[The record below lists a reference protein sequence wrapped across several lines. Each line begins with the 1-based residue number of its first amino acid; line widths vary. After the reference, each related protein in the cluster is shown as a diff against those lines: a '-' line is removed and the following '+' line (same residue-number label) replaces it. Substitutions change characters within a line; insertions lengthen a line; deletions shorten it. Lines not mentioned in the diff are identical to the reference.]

1 MQNYNKI
8 QKFLSFLLIFSIL
21 FSFTIHTSFFSFL
34 WTIFASDTKNY
45 NVVSIFVQEEIYDD
59 VKSSVDTYARNI
71 QKVLENTKTMIV
83 PIPGDTHPFNIASLN
98 EKLYFEWYNWL
109 DSLSWNSRLIWSIFV
124 WDLALPVV
132 EKSWSFEKTVFPYV
146 DFEDKLYIFDSN
158 SKNYKINS
166 SSSATPKA
174 EIWHGFISPNTWN
187 LDEDIKEINNYFT
200 KNNDF
205 YNWTW
210 NFENSKWIMNGK
222 EDDNLIDEYKPYV
235 FYYDQIR
242 ESKAVKYVDYKAYE
256 WYLANI
262 EDITYNRFS
271 AELAEKLKKNYFW
284 AQWNFIW
291 DVWSLFWSWLDFSSM
306 LLWPTTK
313 NVPDIQTRHIIQNTT
328 KKFLQI
334 FNWSSLWEFRKDVHN
349 AWRYNS
355 WSNIVN
361 VDLIPA
367 LLTNV
372 DLLTH
377 WVLKNVNNDLE
388 NVVDNLVEKWL
399 SKNIAVPSVFEI
411 WNDDY
416 TNYLYWNAWANMSSA
431 KDCTIYRW
439 STYSSGQLVE
449 ANRAFNINNIQ
460 PDLAKCRFAQTMWYW
475 WGNSPANLDTS
486 NSINWEIR
494 KLKSKDIT
502 NAVVP
507 IYDILGSLKS
517 TDTTKN
523 PDPRNCFNNNFIL
536 TEPNNISCS
545 SINSKLNYSYDFDYT
560 YKNFP
565 TLSVLPCEEHY
576 LNLDWVSVKT
586 YSNTDCASTSS
597 TTDNWDWTTT
607 TTTSTQTPTTKIY
620 NFHKIASYIKHKSP
634 TSDELYKQTQ
644 YMLTPNLPID
654 KDRYIDFIAADNTY
668 GKINYPYL
676 FRVIL
681 DENEQLDLE
690 NARKSLK
697 KYLDQKSSEINSL
710 ITAKNPSRSWADTS
724 TYWILKT
731 WAYPSANIDLYK
743 ELENKPDKEVEILWE
758 KKTLSY
764 IDTLI
769 FAILWNNFN
778 SVWAKYK
785 FIFENYL
792 SDQFGGN
799 SYNFYLPKNKKQ
811 YEIAYLWALWDAKN
825 MYVKL
830 DPEDKAE
837 NPYSD
842 IIAANQSLNSYL
854 FNIKWW
860 NWWDNSWNFKCAPPE
875 WVPIWQWIPAIM
887 CRLKDMVPPKISITD
902 GNCWLALIN
911 KDDDSEWFYDNTDI
925 NKNGIV
931 DYLENE
937 IKNGS
942 LKLKA
947 DSQKYYYNKT
957 WFLDASILN
966 ASWSVVTFDNASN
979 IKFELLNITV
989 PKDETK
995 EFNELNSKVLYDK
1008 NDNTLNTVVLRQEAE
1023 KYLWFKD
1030 IEARVTNWK
1039 VKYNFSTKSKDSN
1052 VKIKAIL
1059 TLKDQ
1064 KWNVVIQ
1071 KSDEISF
1078 FIRWDLFYASSYKLS
1093 NFAWELELD
1102 SYSEWVI
1109 ASKSQNIYLIE
1120 DSYFNSLKTNLNSLN
1135 SLSSSK
1141 EKMFLSLI
1149 NNDKNGNSL
1158 NINYPLVIKI
1168 FDKNEKQVIEPFS
1181 ISNLSSPKSLWSFVE
1196 SGIYTLEIK
1205 DKQGYVIKKEINILP
1220 DIATRIEPKLS
1231 TNLIE
1236 ANWVITTN
1244 VFTIYDQYDNP
1255 AAWENYT
1262 VEAVISW
1269 NSVVF
1274 ENWTNK
1280 QTFQVFDGFK
1290 LFRLKTTSKTW
1301 DASIKFNLKLDDK
1314 NIDSKTINVAVVE
1327 KINFDLEWLP
1337 SEIKVGNNTY
1347 NYSLKVEKQYEKTSF
1362 NSKAYLITN
1371 NVYLKSS
1378 QDYINIIW
1386 NSWTW
1391 SFQAKTK
1398 AWEKIKLEFKIEW
1411 VKNSVYKEIDILPD
1425 LWVKVDLTLSKSKI
1439 EADKNATS
1447 TLYAEIKDKYNNIVW
1462 TDNSTILDIEILDK
1476 YKHIIKTNKASTTVS
1491 KWKWNF
1497 TLNWTVVPGTAY
1509 FKVSTNPSL
1518 SNNKIEI
1525 IWQAPFKK
1533 EKLDSISGMRSAW
1546 ILSETWKKFFTD
1558 FDLESYRFK
1567 YFDLNILKSSD
1578 DFKWQSDMVQSQLIS
1593 LFEENNKIII
1603 SWVWENVWKIETF
1616 YFWNKDKILWH
1627 KYNSLYTTLLWSN
1640 YWDITIK
1647 DNLAN
1652 SIIFDKNNRA
1662 LWVTSLLND
1671 STKHQEVLNINPNWN
1686 LKFNYSSTDISQDFT
1701 SYLNISDSG
1710 NLEVSMYNNTFE
1722 SLISKVYFNLKD
1734 VELMNVCSSGDFKKC
1749 YSESKNSILLKS
1761 INTRFKS
1768 ELEWNS
1774 VKFKDENQN
1783 ILLEVND
1790 EWKITKSNEIKL
1802 EISSNHKDGLVLNI
1816 KRNNII
1822 IWNLAINLVSRDVKI
1837 IRDISLL
1844 QSIKSSQ
1851 QDWWIIV
1858 YLEWRDYFYKEAYLW
1873 SSTKEDLG
1881 YIISYNDPFASNSK
1895 SVNHFWNQ
1903 FEFWYEQF
1911 YSKNWIGWK
1920 EDNKIL
1926 LSFSAWKSI
1935 WEATKDFMTFSLINV
1950 WDPVA
1955 SLKPIPKKLPWTDKT
1970 RKYDATIWYLI
1981 SKDDDNIWYNIFD
1994 YNNDLNEDVLVLK
2007 RGWYVELLEWTSVF
2021 GDFINRWNILYLAD
2035 LSTKSPIISWDF
2047 SGDGYWDIVLLNK
2060 DRKLIFISNDNK
2072 NFKRINTNIS
2082 FDWMVN
2088 QVIGFDMD
2096 KDWKKDLVILDD
2108 MWDLYIFYWTSK
2120 EWTFV
2125 KLKLDSWLWL
2135 TLDENERVD
2144 GWAIY
2149 YDWLYQLPIDKT
2161 AQNVADA
2168 DALLKEIEKNKD
2180 SPPKQEQWF
2189 NEWLVD
2195 KLVFT
2200 QMNYL
2205 PSALKQDKLQLPKS
2219 IMTPEMIDWIKAQQD
2234 SVNNVIKT
2242 FSWTASEKSP
2252 DLSSGVSW
2260 IETWIQDAMTWVDY
2274 ITNNYKDDLT
2284 TWVSV
2289 DTSQNSNV
2297 LTTFLKSEYS
2307 KLEWLEVTKKY
2318 TDLNWKPIRWWDGV
2332 NLNIKIKNNTL
2343 NTINNIAYNEKI
2355 PDAFNISS
2363 NSPYKLKI
2371 WTNQIS
2377 SENIIIKSSPSDE
2390 YTIFLDSYN
2399 DWGIQKYISL
2409 NPGETLELNI
2419 TLTTNAFEYWFI
2431 DAWFF
2436 DDQTEHG
2443 DIIFKLKNENCWKEN
2458 DIYKSIATREYK
2470 KDKKLPSCKNDLPD
2484 SIEKNAI
2491 DTNNNGVPDYID
2503 DLLSNTWSQQ
2513 TYSKE
2518 QLWMFN
2524 KDTDKDWLPDKDDIS
2539 TTFDD
2544 SSDDFMNSLDIIDM
2558 NVEEIMAW
2566 IDVILAWLSCWFG
2579 WGWCIAAPIN
2589 RAPLASWQDLSL
2601 FWLPTW
2607 DGLNIDEWLPVFSAL
2622 TWMWYWPI
2630 CWPSVWPISPL
2641 TTTWCWSLWAWGRLW
2656 INNVANFL
2664 RIYITPTLTW
2674 AMWIEVCFWWPARL
2688 MWQSNPKWM
2697 HPFVPGWNCIVA
2709 AMPMFWCKDDWSD
2722 WEIQNMWEWNIIN
2735 WNCTS
2740 DNISTKI
2747 PYLWNVAWDY
2757 IDYKKTWRKTST
2769 LEPTLKEVFSTV
2781 ARWPRS
2787 KWELPNGP
2795 LLNIWSNWN
2804 SDLNVDVDF
2813 WALKNWNFEDVLKIQ
2828 MTRISPFPDFIM
2840 EWVTRQIE
2848 EIANK
2853 LTDFPTLYVI
2863 LPDFGWV
2870 FDSDWSGFMDKL
2882 KSNYDAW
2889 EQKSLEEQSKLQ
2901 SKIDANNRAWANID
2915 CNENSIWCLTN
2926 SLDTKKLEAQKN
2938 IGSNKTVWGVKSAYE
2953 FISNMPIIKIETQKV
2968 NFNAPW
2974 IDKATLDKAIKD
2986 FQATK
2991 IQWKWELDRA
3001 KKEWNI
3007 DSYNCIETS
3016 QTEACKNVAN
3026 VQALIN
3032 SIDKNIEILQR
3043 YKKIPEDIFKMVK
3056 IKEVRIEQILCN
3068 LETISKIT
3076 GWRIWDNWKR
3086 FKAWVELYVLIKA
3099 VLKSW
3104 QLLVDV
3110 FIDYDAECHECKNER
3125 YDLLYFVWK
3134 LISAAMPKIPVIQF
3148 PKWPDI
3154 YLDLHNIR
3162 VSIIIWLPEF
3172 EFNLRPILIPPLP
3185 RLYLPNSPNVALNL
3199 PTIPLLPIFELAQLP
3214 ELPSL
3219 PKIELPNLPPPP
3231 KLPKLLSAIEAFLNI
3246 LKIITKV
3253 MCILKTS
3260 PFVPEWRAWDQ
3271 IAFITERSGYLAIDF
3286 LDMSLPQF
3294 SFPFVDAIKV
3304 TTFVNLEFEVEF
3316 LVEMARQ
3323 TALPIN
3329 AFTNDIANML
3339 NIGIWDLDYRWI
3351 TPTDLDVDV
3360 RTNWINSELNYNFE
3374 KTDKKISLFDLSN
3387 AIALN
3392 ILKLYSGIEKQSKI
3406 DLSNTE
3412 FKDEI
3417 AKQLPNIKNEKI
3429 IWVWQ
3434 NALNYSFEKEDK
3446 LINDLIENNEA
3457 KYNEVRSILQE
3468 NKYKDTNLVNELKE
3482 KLLKKPENNVLVNAI
3497 KNPWEDYNTRLEV
3510 YNEKSKKS
3518 IENLFVKDSE
3528 VSEIKIQSKE
3538 ILSRVQTWFD
3548 SFSAK
3553 LDESKKAFSKV
3564 EIKSNKLLATNI
3576 SNTTTSTTTV
3586 NNSAQTTDTE
3596 PCDKDSSYKYVYKWI
3611 YIVEK
3616 FVTKKI
3622 SYFLFDYLDE
3632 LTWKEIT
3639 KEADFDRD
3647 WDQDIIY
3654 MVWDEIYLKENFNNK
3669 KATKEYYTG
3678 SPIILKSS
3686 NNPYLSNDFISW
3698 VNGFEESISD
3708 NNYINIWFKDSK
3720 DVNNYRVEFYQIVDK
3735 FDDVILGYLWT
3746 YTPKN
3751 VKRYII
3757 DAFSDIENKTLDLE
3771 KTSST
3776 NYYIRKNLAY
3786 INNIWNLAWVEL
3798 YTKDLIN
3805 LNEDISSNK
3814 EITINSQ
3821 TKIFTSSD
3829 SVRLTYYLYRERDN
3843 ELKLKEVSINAFSNI
3858 EFKEDIILV
3867 WITWEAF
3874 VEWDR
3879 FVSLTWNQIA
3889 NYIKKPLLPWSKII
3903 YNDIEVK
3910 SNNSYIGIK
3919 YYDWSEAG
3927 IDFNET
3933 KYYELYDL
3941 WLPWSD
3947 YLIRTKIENDFYYGK
3962 IRSFKNNLF
3971 STYTNTTLL
3980 SPQKESDKKAPEI
3993 SNLYTIK
4000 LPVYQKKIFNITDNV
4015 FENSWIKNI
4024 TDMYIDFDL
4033 EKDSSWDGNLINDK
4047 DFSLWQTW
4055 SLFDINIEWTKLLL
4069 QVWDFSELINKTI
4082 RLYLVDSNNN
4092 IWYKNLNFVVYS
4104 PTPKIESIKENK
4116 ISWKI
4121 DEVLKNEPI
4130 SFYRIRNSNIT
4141 RLEDYNKNKTANTST
4156 GWEFSFEASKN
4167 LSWATITHSWEIL
4180 FKINEETWKII
4191 LSDFDKAKHKLDLK
4205 VSSSD
4210 NKNNEFAYPKITISK
4225 DLVPIYY
4232 EYLVT
4237 PNSWKVEVVKDF
4249 SEVIEWQYKSKVWIY
4264 YNHNLSDFEYISLP
4278 VWINNNSWD
4287 LYIYSST
4294 DSTKKP
4300 IITIFKDW
4308 RINVSNE
4315 MYYLEYSSFWD
4326 YVVYNIKRL
4335 WTEAIIWKVM
4345 IIPEKNY
4352 IVK

>member
-21 FSFTIHTSFFSFL
+21 FSFTINITFFSFL
-34 WTIFASDTKNY
+34 WTIFANDTKNY
-45 NVVSIFVQEEIYDD
+45 NVVSIFVQEEIYDG
-59 VKSSVDTYARNI
+59 VKSSVNTYARNI
-71 QKVLENTKTMIV
+71 QKVLENTKTMII

-109 DSLSWNSRLIWSIFV
+109 DSLSWNSRLIWSIFI

-132 EKSWSFEKTVFPYV
+132 ENAWSYEKTVLPYV
-146 DFEDKLYIFDSN
+146 DFEDKLYIYNENEKKYQLNKSII
-158 SKNYKINS
+158 K
-166 SSSATPKA
+166 TTKA
-174 EIWHGFISPNTWN
+174 EIWHGFISPNTGN
-187 LDEDIKEINNYFT
+187 LTQDIKELNDYFS

-210 NFENSKWIMNGK
+210 NFENSKWIMNWK
-222 EDDNLIDEYKPYV
+222 EHDELLDEYKPYV

-271 AELAEKLKKNYFW
+271 AELAEKLKENYFG

-291 DVWSLFWSWLDFSSM
+291 DIGSLFWSGVDFSDM

-313 NVPDIQTRHIIQNTT
+313 NVPDIQMRLIIQNTT
-328 KKFLQI
+328 KKFLEI
-334 FNWSSLWEFRKDVHN
+334 FNSSTLWEFRKDVHN

-361 VDLIPA
+361 QDLIPA
-367 LLTNV
+367 LVSNM
-372 DLLTH
+372 DALTH

-388 NVVDNLVEKWL
+388 NSIDNLVEKWL
-399 SKNIAVPSVFEI
+399 SRNIAVPTTFEI

-507 IYDILGSLKS
+507 IYDILGALKS

-644 YMLTPNLPID
+644 YMISPNLPID
-654 KDRYIDFIAADNTY
+654 KDRYIDFIWADNTY

-681 DENEQLDLE
+681 DENEDFNFD
-690 NARKSLK
+690 NAKKSLK

-710 ITAKNPSRSWADTS
+710 INAKNPSKLGWADS
-724 TYWILKT
+724 AIFNILKT
-731 WAYPSANIDLYK
+731 WSYPSANVDLYK
-743 ELENKPDKEVEILWE
+743 ELESKPSKEVEILWD

-764 IDTLI
+764 IDSLI
-769 FAILWNNFN
+769 FAVLWNNFN
-778 SVWAKYK
+778 NVSAKYK

-799 SYNFYLPKNKKQ
+799 DYNFYLPKNKKQ

-830 DPEDKAE
+830 DPEDKGE

-842 IIAANQSLNSYL
+842 IIAANNQLNSFL
-854 FNIKWW
+854 FNVKWS
-860 NWWDNSWNFKCAPPE
+860 NWSDNSWNFKCAPPE
-875 WVPIWQWIPAIM
+875 WVPIWEWIPAVM

-911 KDDDSEWFYDNTDI
+911 EDDDSEWFYDNTDL
-925 NKNGIV
+925 NKNWII

-937 IKNGS
+937 IKNWS
-942 LKLKA
+942 LDLKS
-947 DSQKYYYNKT
+947 DSTRYYYNKT
-957 WFLDASILN
+957 WFLEASILN
-966 ASWSVVTFDNASN
+966 SSWSVITFDNISN
-979 IKFELLNITV
+979 IDFELINLSIQ
-989 PKDETK
+989 KDESK
-995 EFNELNSKVLYDK
+995 ELNSNNSLTIFDK
-1008 NDNTLNTVVLRQEAE
+1008 NDNSLNSIESRKEAE

-1030 IEARVTNWK
+1030 IKARVTNWK
-1039 VKYNFSTKSKDSN
+1039 VKYNFSTKARDVN
-1052 VKIKAIL
+1052 FKIKATL

-1064 KWNVVIQ
+1064 KNNIVTQ
-1071 KSDEISF
+1071 KTDEISLQV
-1078 FIRWDLFYASSYKLS
+1078 RGDLFYASNYKLENIYWDLNLETS
-1093 NFAWELELD
+1093 N
-1102 SYSEWVI
+1102 EWVI
-1109 ASKSQNIYLIE
+1109 SSTSNNLFLTQDIYF
-1120 DSYFNSLKTNLNSLN
+1120 DSIKTNLNSLN
-1135 SLSSSK
+1135 SLSQSK
-1141 EKMFLSLI
+1141 EKLFISLS
-1149 NNDKNGNSL
+1149 NSDKNWNKL
-1158 NINYPLVIKI
+1158 DINFPIIVKLLDKDNKEVIPT
-1168 FDKNEKQVIEPFS
+1168 FA
-1181 ISNLSSPKSLWSFVE
+1181 LSSLSTIKTLWSFKDSWV
-1196 SGIYTLEIK
+1196 YTLEIK
-1205 DKQGYVIKKEINILP
+1205 DKHGYVIKKEINILP
-1220 DIATRIEPKLS
+1220 DQAIKIDPKLS
-1231 TNLIE
+1231 TNLVE
-1236 ANWVITTN
+1236 KWWVITTN
-1244 VFTIYDQYDNP
+1244 VFTIYDQYNNP
-1255 AAWENYT
+1255 AIWNKYE
-1262 VEAVISW
+1262 VEALISGD
-1269 NSVVF
+1269 SVVF
-1274 ENWTNK
+1274 ENGTKK
-1280 QTFQVFDGFK
+1280 QVFQVFDGFK
-1290 LFRLKTTSKTW
+1290 PFRLKTTSKSWNAKITFILKTE
-1301 DASIKFNLKLDDK
+1301 DKVIDEKSVNLSVVDK
-1314 NIDSKTINVAVVE
+1314 ID
-1327 KINFDLEWLP
+1327 FDLEWLP
-1337 SEIKVGNNTY
+1337 NDIKVWNNKY
-1347 NYSLKVEKQYEKTSF
+1347 NYTIKIKSQNEATLF
-1362 NSKAYLITN
+1362 NSRAYLITN
-1371 NVYLKSS
+1371 NIYLQSTK
-1378 QDYINIIW
+1378 DYVDIKNNI
-1386 NSWTW
+1386 WTW
-1391 SFQAKTK
+1391 SFSTKTK

-1411 VKNSVYKEIDILPD
+1411 VRESIYKEINILPE
-1425 LWVKVDLTLSKSKI
+1425 LAVKVDLTLSKSKI

-1447 TLYAEIKDKYNNIVW
+1447 TLYAELKDKYNNIVW

-1476 YKHIIKTNKASTTVS
+1476 YKHIIKSNKTQTTVL

-1497 TLNWTVVPGTAY
+1497 TLNWTEIPWSAY
-1509 FKVSTNPSL
+1509 FKVSTKPSL

-1525 IWQAPFKK
+1525 VWQSQFLK
-1533 EKLDSISGMRSAW
+1533 EKLDNISWMRSAW

-1558 FDLESYRFK
+1558 YDLVTYRFK
-1567 YFDLNILKSSD
+1567 YYDLDILISSD
-1578 DFKWQSDMVQSQLIS
+1578 DFKAQNSTVQSQLIS
-1593 LFEENNKIII
+1593 LFQENNKIII
-1603 SWVWENVWKIETF
+1603 SWVWENIWKIETF

-1662 LWVTSLLND
+1662 LWVTTLLND

-1686 LKFNYSSTDISQDFT
+1686 LKINYSSTDISQDFST
-1701 SYLNISDSG
+1701 YFNITNNWD
-1710 NLEVSMYNNTFE
+1710 LEVSMYNNTFE
-1722 SLISKVYFNLKD
+1722 SLISKIYYNFKS
-1734 VELMNVCSSGDFKKC
+1734 VELFDSCLLGDFTKC
-1749 YSESKNSILLKS
+1749 YSKDKTSILLKS
-1761 INTRFKS
+1761 LNSKYKS
-1768 ELEWNS
+1768 EINDA
-1774 VKFKDENQN
+1774 KDLVLKDFNWD
-1783 ILLEVND
+1783 ILLKVSKD
-1790 EWKITKSNEIKL
+1790 WKISKSSLITF
-1802 EISSNHKDGLVLNI
+1802 EISKTLTNWLVLNLKI
-1816 KRNNII
+1816 NNQV
-1822 IWNLAINLVSRDVKI
+1822 IWNLAINFVWNDVKI
-1837 IRDISLL
+1837 IRDINLL
-1844 QSIKSSQ
+1844 DSVKNTQNK
-1851 QDWWIIV
+1851 WWIVV
-1858 YLEWRDYFYKEAYLW
+1858 YLEWRDYFFKEAYLW
-1873 SSTKEDLG
+1873 SSTKENFW

-1895 SVNHFWNQ
+1895 TVNHFWNS

-1911 YSKNWIGWK
+1911 SSKDWLWWK

-1926 LSFSAWKSI
+1926 LSFSAGKSI

-1955 SLKPIPKKLPWTDKT
+1955 SLKSIPKKLPWTDKT

-1994 YNNDLNEDVLVLK
+1994 YNNDWNEDVLVLK

-2021 GDFINRWNILYLAD
+2021 WDFINRWNIVYLAD
-2035 LSTKSPIISWDF
+2035 LSNKSPIISWDF
-2047 SGDGYWDIVLLNK
+2047 FWDWYWDIVLLNK
-2060 DRKLIFISNDNK
+2060 DRKLIFISNDK
-2072 NFKRINTNIS
+2072 KDFKRINTNIT
-2082 FDWMVN
+2082 FDWMIN
-2088 QVIGFDMD
+2088 QVIWFDMD

-2108 MWDLYIFYWTSK
+2108 MWDLYIFYWTNK
-2120 EWTFV
+2120 EWTFT

-2135 TLDENERVD
+2135 TLDETQRID

-2149 YDWLYQLPIDKT
+2149 YNWLYQLPIDKT
-2161 AQNVADA
+2161 AQNILDSE
-2168 DALLKEIEKNKD
+2168 ALLKEVESMWSSKKE
-2180 SPPKQEQWF
+2180 EQWF
-2189 NEWLVD
+2189 NEAIVD

-2200 QMNYL
+2200 QMNYS
-2205 PSALKQDKLQLPKS
+2205 PFPKTQYQLPNS
-2219 IMTPEMIDWIKAQQD
+2219 VLTPEMMDWIKSQQD
-2234 SVNNVIKT
+2234 SINDVIKI
-2242 FSWTASEKSP
+2242 FSPNAKETSP
-2252 DLSSGVSW
+2252 DLSSWMNSLESW
-2260 IETWIQDAMTWVDY
+2260 IEDTKIWMDY
-2274 ITNNYKDDLT
+2274 LLDNWQISILGEQ
-2284 TWVSV
+2284 S
-2289 DTSQNSNV
+2289 SNT
-2297 LTTFLKSEYS
+2297 LTTFLRSEYAWN
-2307 KLEWLEVTKKY
+2307 EWLEITKKY
-2318 TDLNWKPIRWWDGV
+2318 TDLNWKPIRWWDNV
-2332 NLNIKIKNNTL
+2332 SLNVKIKNNTL
-2343 NTINNIAYNEKI
+2343 NTINNIAYVEKI
-2355 PDAFNISS
+2355 PDTFFISS

-2371 WTNQIS
+2371 QNQEIS
-2377 SENIIIKSSPSDE
+2377 PNDIIVKTSPSDE
-2390 YTIFLDSYN
+2390 YTILLDSYKV
-2399 DWGIQKYISL
+2399 WWVESLISL
-2409 NPGETLELNI
+2409 KPGETIEFEVILQ
-2419 TLTTNAFEYWFI
+2419 TRAFEYWFI

-2436 DDQTEHG
+2436 DETTEHW
-2443 DIIFKLKNENCWKEN
+2443 DVIFKTKNENCWKTN
-2458 DIYKSIATREYK
+2458 DIYKSTATRQYQ
-2470 KDKKLPSCKNDLPD
+2470 KDIKQASCKNELPD
-2484 SIEKNAI
+2484 EVKDNAI
-2491 DTNNNGVPDYID
+2491 DKDWNGVPDYID
-2503 DLLSNTWSQQ
+2503 ELLKSTDAQQ
-2513 TYSKE
+2513 NYAKDNLDT
-2518 QLWMFN
+2518 FN
-2524 KDTDKDWLPDKDDIS
+2524 KDSDKDWIPDKDDIS
-2539 TTFDD
+2539 TNFDD
-2544 SSDDFMNSLDIIDM
+2544 SSDDFMNSLDLIDV
-2558 NVEEIMAW
+2558 NVDEIMAW
-2566 IDVILAWLSCWFG
+2566 IDTILAWLSCWFG

-2589 RAPLASWQDLSL
+2589 RAPLAPWQDLSV
-2601 FWLPTW
+2601 FWLPTGDW
-2607 DGLNIDEWLPVFSAL
+2607 LNIDEWLPVFSAL
-2622 TWMWYWPI
+2622 TWMWYWPF
-2630 CWPSVWPISPL
+2630 CLPSVWPASPL

-2656 INNVANFL
+2656 DDNVANFI
-2664 RIYITPTLTW
+2664 RIFVTPTLTW
-2674 AMWIEVCFWWPARL
+2674 AVWMAVCFGWPASL
-2688 MWQSNPKWM
+2688 MWQSNPKWF
-2697 HPFVPGWNCIVA
+2697 HPFVPGWNCIIA

-2722 WEIQNMWEWNIIN
+2722 GEIYNMWEWDIIN
-2735 WNCTS
+2735 WNCSS
-2740 DNISTKI
+2740 DETNWKI
-2747 PYLWNVAWDY
+2747 PYLWDIAGDY
-2757 IDYKKTWRKTST
+2757 INYKKTWKKSWN
-2769 LEPTLKEVFSTV
+2769 LEPSLKEVFSTV
-2781 ARWPRS
+2781 ARWPSS
-2787 KWELPNGP
+2787 KWEIPNWP
-2795 LLNIWSNWN
+2795 LLNIWSTWN
-2804 SDLNVDVDF
+2804 SDLDVDVDF
-2813 WALKNWNFEDVLKIQ
+2813 WALKDWNFWDVLKIQ
-2828 MTRISPFPDFIM
+2828 MTRISPFPDFVM

-2853 LTDFPTLYVI
+2853 LTDFPTLYII
-2863 LPDFGWV
+2863 LPDFGGV

-2882 KSNYDAW
+2882 KSNYDTW
-2889 EQKSLEEQSKLQ
+2889 EQKALDEQSKLQ
-2901 SKIDANNRAWANID
+2901 SKIEANNKDWANINCD
-2915 CNENSIWCLTN
+2915 ENSIWCLTN
-2926 SLDTKKLEAQKN
+2926 QLEWTKLEAQKN
-2938 IGSNKTVWGVKSAYE
+2938 LGSNKTVGWIKSAYE
-2953 FISNMPIIKIETQKV
+2953 FISNMPIIKIEPQKV

-2986 FQATK
+2986 FQSAK
-2991 IQWKWELDRA
+2991 VQWTGELDRA
-3001 KKEWNI
+3001 KKQWNI
-3007 DSYNCIETS
+3007 DSYNCVETS

-3026 VQALIN
+3026 VQSLIN
-3032 SIDKNIEILQR
+3032 SIDKNIEILER

-3086 FKAWVELYVLIKA
+3086 FKAWVELYILIKA
-3099 VLKSW
+3099 ILKSW

-3125 YDLLYFVWK
+3125 YDLLYFIWK

-3185 RLYLPNSPNVALNL
+3185 RLYLPDSPNVALNL
-3199 PTIPLLPIFELAQLP
+3199 PSLPLLPIFELAQLP

-3219 PKIELPNLPPPP
+3219 PSIELPNLPPPP

-3329 AFTNDIANML
+3329 TFTNDIVNML
-3339 NIGIWDLDYRWI
+3339 NIGIWDLDYRWVV
-3351 TPTDLDVDV
+3351 PTDLNIDVWTDWV
-3360 RTNWINSELNYNFE
+3360 NAETSFNFE
-3374 KTDKKISLFDLSN
+3374 KTSKKISLFDLSN
-3387 AIALN
+3387 VLALN

-3406 DLSNTE
+3406 DLSNDE
-3412 FKDEI
+3412 FKNEI
-3417 AKQLPNIKNEKI
+3417 AKQLPNIKDEKI
-3429 IWVWQ
+3429 VWVWQ
-3434 NALNYSFEKEDK
+3434 NALNYSFVKEDK
-3446 LINDLIENNEA
+3446 IVNDLIKNNDA

-3468 NKYKDTNLVNELKE
+3468 EKYKDTNLINELKE
-3482 KLLKKPENNVLVNAI
+3482 KLLQKPENNILANSL
-3497 KNPWEDYNTRLEV
+3497 KKPSDDYNTRLEV
-3510 YNEKSKKS
+3510 YNEKAKKS

-3528 VSEIKIQSKE
+3528 VDEIKSQSKE

-3548 SFSAK
+3548 SFSSK
-3553 LDESKKAFSKV
+3553 LDESKNAFSKV
-3564 EIKSNKLLATNI
+3564 EVKSNKLLATNLTTN
-3576 SNTTTSTTTV
+3576 SSTTNTTSSTNSSTTTTI
-3586 NNSAQTTDTE
+3586 Q
-3596 PCDKDSSYKYVYKWI
+3596 PCDQTSGYSYIYKWI

-3639 KEADFDRD
+3639 KEADFDWD

-3654 MVWDEIYLKENFNNK
+3654 MVWDEIYLKQNFNTK
-3669 KATKEYYTG
+3669 KTTKEYYTG
-3678 SPIILKSS
+3678 SPIVLKSS
-3686 NNPYLSNDFISW
+3686 NNPYLSNDFIQW
-3698 VNGFEESISD
+3698 VNWFKEWISD
-3708 NNYINIWFKDSK
+3708 NSYVNIWFKDSK
-3720 DVNNYRVEFYQIVDK
+3720 NINNYRIEFFQIVDK
-3735 FDDVILGYLWT
+3735 FQDKTLWYLSS
-3746 YTPKN
+3746 YIPKN
-3751 VKRYII
+3751 IGKYIV
-3757 DAFSDIENKTLDLE
+3757 DVFSDVENVTLDNE
-3771 KTSST
+3771 AKSS
-3776 NYYIRKNLAY
+3776 YYTTRKNLAY
-3786 INNIWNLAWVEL
+3786 INNIWNLAWVNL
-3798 YTKDLIN
+3798 YTKNLIN
-3805 LNEDISSNK
+3805 LSDDVSSNK
-3814 EITINSQ
+3814 EITINSW
-3821 TKIFTSSD
+3821 TKIYSSSS
-3829 SVRLTYYLYRERDN
+3829 SVRLSYYLYREREN
-3843 ELKLKEVSINAFSNI
+3843 ELKLKEARINPFSNI
-3858 EFKEDIILV
+3858 EFKEDIIVV

-3874 VEWDR
+3874 VEWNSYINV
-3879 FVSLTWNQIA
+3879 FWNQIA
-3889 NYIKKPLLPWSKII
+3889 NYIKKPLLDGSII
-3903 YNDIEVK
+3903 TYSENEKTIFN
-3910 SNNSYIGIK
+3910 SSYIDIK
-3919 YYDWSEAG
+3919 YYDNSEVSLN
-3927 IDFNET
+3927 FKET

-3941 WLPWSD
+3941 WFKSTDD
-3947 YLIRTKIENDFYYGK
+3947 YLVRTKIENDFYYAK
-3962 IRSFKNNLF
+3962 IRSFKNNKF
-3971 STYTNTTLL
+3971 STYSNQILL

-4069 QVWDFSELINKTI
+4069 QVWGFQELINKTI

-4092 IWYKNLNFVVYS
+4092 IWYKNLNFIVYS
-4104 PTPKIESIKENK
+4104 PTPKIESIKDNN

-4121 DEVLKNEPI
+4121 NESLIKEPI
-4130 SFYRIRNSNIT
+4130 SFYRVRDNNLT
-4141 RLEDYNKNKTANTST
+4141 RLEDYNRNKTTLT
-4156 GWEFSFEASKN
+4156 FTWWEFKFDIKDNS
-4167 LSWATITHSWEIL
+4167 SWATISYSWEVL

-4191 LSDFDKAKHKLDLK
+4191 LSDFDKVKHKLNFK
-4205 VSSSD
+4205 VYPSN
-4210 NKNNEFAYPKITISK
+4210 NKNNDTPYPKIVVYKNNI
-4225 DLVPIYY
+4225 PIYY
-4232 EYLVT
+4232 QYLVT
-4237 PNSWKVEVVKDF
+4237 PNASKVEVIKDF
-4249 SEVIEWQYKSKVWIY
+4249 KDVVDWQYKSKVWVY
-4264 YNHNLSDFEYISLP
+4264 YNQLSQNFDYVSLP
-4278 VWINNNSWD
+4278 VWLDKNSWD
-4287 LYIYSST
+4287 LYVYSLN
-4294 DSTKKP
+4294 DNKKTP
-4300 IITIFKDW
+4300 IFTIFKDW
-4308 RINVSNE
+4308 RINTINE
-4315 MYYLEYSSFWD
+4315 LYSIEYFTYWD
-4326 YVVYNIKRL
+4326 YIVYNLKRVGSD
-4335 WTEAIIWKVM
+4335 EIIWKVM